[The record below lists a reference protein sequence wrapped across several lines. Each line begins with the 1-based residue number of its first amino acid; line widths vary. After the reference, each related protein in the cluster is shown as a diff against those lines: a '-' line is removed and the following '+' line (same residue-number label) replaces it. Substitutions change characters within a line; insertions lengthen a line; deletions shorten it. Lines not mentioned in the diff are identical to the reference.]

1 MPTIGML
8 ISKNVK
14 STVTR
19 IRSRRARPPMPSAA
33 ATANVSSPSGTT
45 RAMSVSHI
53 GHDYFF
59 FQAEDG
65 IRDKRD
71 GRVLAGE
78 AIEFIVRGAT
88 DGSIPDYQLSAWLMA
103 VRLNGMTDQET
114 KTLTLA
120 MAGSGRQLDLSSI
133 PGRKVDKHSTGGVGD
148 KATLVVAP
156 LVAAAGI
163 PVAKL
168 SGRALGHSG
177 GTLDKLESIPG
188 FDVDLGIDQFIDQVR
203 RIGIAIA
210 GQTSDMVPADKVFY
224 ALRDATATVDSVP
237 LIASSVMSKKLAAGA
252 DALVLDVKCGRG
264 AFVAT
269 LDEAETLAQ
278 ALVAIGANAGRET
291 VAYITDMEQP
301 LGRAVGNAL
310 EVREAIETLSGHGP
324 PDLEALSLRLGAEM
338 LRMAG
343 APPTDLERLLSD
355 GSALRKFA
363 QLIEAQSGDPSVVHD
378 LDRLP
383 AAPVRRA
390 VPAAESGQVA
400 ALDALEIA
408 LAAKSLGAGRDRKDA
423 AIDLSVGVVLHKKVG
438 DRVQAGE
445 SLATAHARTDDG
457 AAKVTSRIAA
467 AFALAASAQ
476 PRRLLL
482 RRVTAAGIERLR
494 PV

>member
-1 MPTIGML
+1 MTALEL
-8 ISKNVK
+8 I
-14 STVTR
+14 R
-19 IRSRRARPPMPSAA
+19 
-33 ATANVSSPSGTT
+33 
-45 RAMSVSHI
+45 
-53 GHDYFF
+53 
-59 FQAEDG
+59 Q
-65 IRDKRD
+65 KRD
-71 GRVLAGE
+71 GQALSAQ
-78 AIEFIVRGAT
+78 AIQFLVAGAT
-88 DGSIPDYQLSAWLMA
+88 DGSIPDYQLAAWLMA
-103 VRLNGMTDQET
+103 VRLRGMTEAET

-120 MAGSGRQLDLSSI
+120 MAASGRQLDLSSI

-188 FDVDLGIDQFIDQVR
+188 FDVDLGIDEFIDQVR

-252 DALVLDVKCGRG
+252 DAIVLDVKCGRG

-269 LDEAETLAQ
+269 LDEAEALAR
-278 ALVAIGANAGRET
+278 ALVAIGAKAGGGP
-291 VAYITDMEQP
+291 VAYVTDMEQP

-310 EVREAIETLSGHGP
+310 EVGEAIETLSGHGP

-338 LRMAG
+338 LRLAA
-343 APPTDLERLLSD
+343 APPIDLRRLLTD
-355 GSALRKFA
+355 GTALRKFA
-363 QLIEAQSGDPSVVHD
+363 QLIEAQSGDARVTGD

-383 AAPVRRA
+383 TAPVHLT
-390 VPAAESGQVA
+390 VPAGASGLVA
-400 ALDALEIA
+400 AIDALEIA

-423 AIDLSVGVVLHKKVG
+423 AIDLSVGVVLQKKVG
-438 DRVQAGE
+438 DRVQADE
-445 SLATAHARTDDG
+445 SLATVHARTEEGAPQGTARIVAPFLVAADG
-457 AAKVTSRIAA
+457 
-467 AFALAASAQ
+467 Q
-476 PRRLLL
+476 
-482 RRVTAAGIERLR
+482 
-494 PV
+494 

>member
-1 MPTIGML
+1 L
-8 ISKNVK
+8 
-14 STVTR
+14 
-19 IRSRRARPPMPSAA
+19 
-33 ATANVSSPSGTT
+33 TAIDV
-45 RAMSVSHI
+45 I
-53 GHDYFF
+53 K
-59 FQAEDG
+59 
-65 IRDKRD
+65 DKRD
-71 GRVLAGE
+71 GHELSDE
-78 AIEFIVRGAT
+78 AIEFFVRGAT

-252 DALVLDVKCGRG
+252 DAIVLDVKCGRG
-264 AFVAT
+264 AFVAGV
-269 LDEAETLAQ
+269 DDGEALAV
-278 ALVAIGANAGRET
+278 ALVAIGTNAGRET
-291 VAYITDMEQP
+291 VAYVTDMEQP

-310 EVREAIETLSGHGP
+310 EVREAIETLAGHGP

-343 APPTDLERLLSD
+343 APMKDLSRLLSD
-355 GSALRKFA
+355 GSALRKLA
-363 QLIEAQSGDPSVVHD
+363 QLIDAQSGDASVVAD
-378 LDRLP
+378 LARLP
-383 AAPVRRA
+383 TAPVQQPVLA
-390 VPAAESGQVA
+390 PESGTVA
-400 ALDALEIA
+400 AIDSLEIA
-408 LAAKSLGAGRDRKDA
+408 LAAKSLGAGRDQKDA
-423 AIDLSVGVVLHKKVG
+423 AIDLSVGVVLQKKVG
-438 DRVQAGE
+438 DAVQRGE
-445 SLATAHARTDDG
+445 PLAILHARTDE
-457 AAKVTSRIAA
+457 AATQVTSRVTA
-467 AFALAASAQ
+467 AFRVAASAQ
-476 PRRLLL
+476 PRGLFL
-482 RRVTAAGIERLR
+482 RRVAAAGIERLDT
-494 PV
+494 